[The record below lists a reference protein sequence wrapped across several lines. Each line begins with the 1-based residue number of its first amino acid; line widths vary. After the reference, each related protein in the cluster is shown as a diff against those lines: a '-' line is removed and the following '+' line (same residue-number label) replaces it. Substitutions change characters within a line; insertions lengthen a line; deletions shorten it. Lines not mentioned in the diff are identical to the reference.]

1 MKMMMK
7 MMKTMSQCLLLLG
20 LAVTYTAAGPG
31 SCVGRCG
38 ESFIRGQQCNCDFSC
53 LQHNECCPDYQAICT
68 SVQSCQGRCGETF
81 KRGKVCEC
89 DAQCINYNT
98 CCNDYKLQCDVPQP
112 RTYQS
117 VRAPASG
124 SRKLERSRKRLNSD
138 SEEWYTGRHRCAQ
151 YPGAQC
157 VLTPVPVPAKQ
168 LQHGVP
174 SLSNRAAGGN
184 VNVHVVLSPGGVA
197 PSGPSQGLCD
207 DPELCNESPI
217 NGITALINGTILIF
231 KGELCWSV
239 DPVTRSV
246 GHPRSITDTLG
257 ISAPIDTVF
266 TRANCQG
273 NTYIIKGDQCW
284 LLDANM
290 VMEPGYPKPVAS
302 EFPGLRGSIRAALAV
317 PATRSRPETVY
328 FFKKGDVMQRFSFPS
343 SSIPDCSNT
352 PRGSY
357 QRRFDH
363 PTEVLLSG
371 EIKLKVSLKELPAPV
386 TSAMST
392 LSPGWTDRY
401 EHYVFSGPLFFSVQV
416 SGTLPALTKPEPT
429 AVFSPIVSPPVA
441 APYPAPPPNSIRVW
455 LHCP

>member
-1 MKMMMK
+1 MMMK

-98 CCNDYKLQCDVPQP
+98 CCNDYKLQC
-112 RTYQS
+112 
-117 VRAPASG
+117 G

-138 SEEWYTGRHRCAQ
+138 SEEWYT
-151 YPGAQC
+151 
-157 VLTPVPVPAKQ
+157 
-168 LQHGVP
+168 
-174 SLSNRAAGGN
+174 
-184 VNVHVVLSPGGVA
+184 
-197 PSGPSQGLCD
+197 GLCD